1 MLFGP
6 IADAASEKLAAE
18 LPDEFVI
25 ASELMLLSLPY
36 HVRRDAHTGFKHA
49 KLF

>member
-6 IADAASEKLAAE
+6 IADAASEKLKAE

-25 ASELMLLSLPY
+25 ASEFMSVSAIPSIMGLS
-36 HVRRDAHTGFKHA
+36 H
-49 KLF
+49 